1 MVLCVLQLN
10 VKKHLVYGSI
20 AFIWIVFPSL
30 EIVFGAVT
38 TDIIDGTCIPFR
50 VYPSYAAGKIIGF
63 FTIFIDYFLP
73 LSLLLFCYARIVHL
87 LRTKVIFC
95 RRHMHNYFFFAA
107 RCYGLSKST
116 GQCRALCPYY
126 NAPTGRPGG
135 QSGHVSFAVSTAL
148 RWNRKCEN
156 LMMGNLV
163 S

>member
-1 MVLCVLQLN
+1 VVLCVLQLN

-95 RRHMHNYFFFAA
+95 RRHMHNYFFSQPAVMVYLKVPGNVVHCVRTIMHPLADQGDNPAMSPSRF
-107 RCYGLSKST
+107 
-116 GQCRALCPYY
+116 
-126 NAPTGRPGG
+126 RPP
-135 QSGHVSFAVSTAL
+135 
-148 RWNRKCEN
+148 
-156 LMMGNLV
+156 
-163 S
+163 